1 MRQQVEES
9 TGHGLGAP
17 AGRPIRL
24 TRPRGMKVLNSA
36 LPEALGHGHNH
47 IGTEHLLLAQ
57 FHDDGPAARALAR
70 LGASESEVRAAIT
83 AELAESGLAPG
94 ETEATRGTRVRKDP
108 TRQEE
113 TERLRREVDRLRE
126 RPAARHRVGQSNQTS
141 T

>member
-1 MRQQVEES
+1 M
-9 TGHGLGAP
+9 
-17 AGRPIRL
+17 
-24 TRPRGMKVLNSA
+24 LNSA

-47 IGTEHLLLAQ
+47 MGTEHLLLAQ
-57 FHDDGPAARALAR
+57 FHDDGPAFRALAR

-126 RPAARHRVGQSNQTS
+126 RPCSTASSPAKSNQTS